1 MGCDQPIDERP
12 SKDHGPANRQDDG
25 PSRVS
30 PSNQNSGVRAL
41 LSRMRLEGI
50 DFSEAVDRHWCRHC
64 WNRLEI
70 RNQLQ
75 CDFCAASIREL
86 NPLTPGCPFCQKAN
100 LQFNQAIAIG
110 NYGALLQE
118 LVIRMKNQRDEQLA
132 IQLGQLLALRLIDTA
147 FFPDIDLVT
156 PVPTHWRRRFQ
167 RGFSASEIL
176 CETIASAC
184 GFPAEQTILQLK
196 RQTKKQGMLS
206 MSGRLQNV
214 KNAFG
219 VRIDS
224 AVAGKTILV
233 VDDVMTSGATT
244 SEIAKI
250 LKRSGAEQVYVAV
263 VARGTGVR

>member
-1 MGCDQPIDERP
+1 MGCDQPIDEP
-12 SKDHGPANRQDDG
+12 SIEEDG
-25 PSRVS
+25 TATQEGDGLSFVS
-30 PSNQNSGVRAL
+30 SSNQNPGHRAL
-41 LSRMRLEGI
+41 LSRKRSKGF
-50 DFSEAVDRHWCRHC
+50 DFAAAVDRHWCSHC
-64 WNRLEI
+64 WNRLAI
-70 RNQLQ
+70 SNQMQ
-75 CDFCAASIREL
+75 CDFCAASIRKL

-100 LQFNQAIAIG
+100 LQFKQAIAIG

-147 FFPDIDLVT
+147 FFPDVDLVT

-184 GFPAEQTILQLK
+184 GFPAEQTILQLN
-196 RQTKKQGMLS
+196 RQTNKQGMLS

-214 KNAFG
+214 KNAFD
-219 VRIDS
+219 VRTDS
-224 AVAGKTILV
+224 VVAGKTILV

-244 SEIAKI
+244 SEIAKV
-250 LKRSGAEQVYVAV
+250 LKRSGAEHVYVAV